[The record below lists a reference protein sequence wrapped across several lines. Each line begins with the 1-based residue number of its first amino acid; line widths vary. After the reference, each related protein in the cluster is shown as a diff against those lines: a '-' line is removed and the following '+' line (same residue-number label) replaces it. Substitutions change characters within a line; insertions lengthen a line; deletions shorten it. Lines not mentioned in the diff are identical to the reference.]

1 MLVIT
6 ISPVSSIS
14 PVKVVKVVK
23 VVNEMVIAADWPS
36 RRPSVAAQEMSGW
49 WSLTSTTKADSAQP
63 AVLGGR
69 SAAPWVEKSSAVEK
83 KHWWCRQ
90 VLYTEYHGCLQKVR
104 SRKHIR
110 GLPKVPRLFR
120 VSFPHVSTP
129 SDQQVRAKRH
139 HNRSG
144 RRFGTTSGATCI
156 SMSCSTS
163 SLPSRSAQ
171 YSGPCS
177 VGPSGR

>member
-1 MLVIT
+1 
-6 ISPVSSIS
+6 
-14 PVKVVKVVK
+14 
-23 VVNEMVIAADWPS
+23 MVIAADWPS

-49 WSLTSTTKADSAQP
+49 WSLTSTTKADSARLCSAGAQRHRGWKKAQRWKQSTGGVGKYFTLNIT
-63 AVLGGR
+63 AVYKR
-69 SAAPWVEKSSAVEK
+69 CSP
-83 KHWWCRQ
+83 
-90 VLYTEYHGCLQKVR
+90 VR

-144 RRFGTTSGATCI
+144 RRFGTISGATCI
-156 SMSCSTS
+156 SMSRSTS
-163 SLPSRSAQ
+163 SPPSRSFLAFT
-171 YSGPCS
+171 SGVKS
-177 VGPSGR
+177 VGQSIFKSME

>member
-1 MLVIT
+1 MTPTNKRIGCWSYVGHHHFTSFIDFT
-6 ISPVSSIS
+6 GETGESG
-14 PVKVVKVVK
+14 
-23 VVNEMVIAADWPS
+23 EMVIAADWPS

-129 SDQQVRAKRH
+129 LLTNTCAPRGTIIDQVVG
-139 HNRSG
+139 SG
-144 RRFGTTSGATCI
+144 RFLGLHVS
-156 SMSCSTS
+156 
-163 SLPSRSAQ
+163 P
-171 YSGPCS
+171 
-177 VGPSGR
+177 